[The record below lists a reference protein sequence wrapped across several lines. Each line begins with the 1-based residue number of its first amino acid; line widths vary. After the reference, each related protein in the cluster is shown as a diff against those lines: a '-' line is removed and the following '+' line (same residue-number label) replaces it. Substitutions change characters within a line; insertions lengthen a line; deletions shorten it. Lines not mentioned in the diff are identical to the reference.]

1 MSESDF
7 DDTQAYF
14 AAIAESYDR
23 LQPVVAGP
31 GYQAG
36 LDFVLKLVPHDEGEA
51 FTAVELGCGTA
62 SLTAAILDRFPNARA
77 VAVDSEPAMLEVARR
92 KLARFGQ
99 RVEIR
104 DDEATSCKLPACDL
118 VLSAFMFH
126 HIAPEH
132 VAGTMQRIVGA
143 LASGGC
149 LILLDTMQ
157 AGPRWSQRVGAQS
170 RRLYEDHVAAAIA
183 GDRAT
188 QEEIDARWAFKR
200 RMKAAGKDVEYRH
213 CAEDILRAMQV
224 SGFSEAGLVWRLFAH
239 TLLMAFVGQ

>member
-1 MSESDF
+1 MSEPSFEDNR
-7 DDTQAYF
+7 AYF
-14 AAIAESYDR
+14 AAIAETYDR

-36 LDFVLKLVPHDEGEA
+36 LDFALKLVPRDEAEA

-77 VAVDSEPAMLEVARR
+77 VAVDSEPAMLEVAQR

-104 DDEATSCKLPACDL
+104 DDDAARCKLPACDL

-132 VAGTMQRIVGA
+132 VPGTMRRIVGA
-143 LASGGC
+143 LATGGC

-157 AGPRWSQRVGAQS
+157 AGPPMVGA
-170 RRLYEDHVAAAIA
+170 RRCSEPPPVRRARRRCHRRRPRDSGGNRRPVGVQASDEGSGERRRVSALRGGHPE
-183 GDRAT
+183 GDAS
-188 QEEIDARWAFKR
+188 I
-200 RMKAAGKDVEYRH
+200 GV
-213 CAEDILRAMQV
+213 L
-224 SGFSEAGLVWRLFAH
+224 
-239 TLLMAFVGQ
+239 